1 MKKGFWTLLFAS
13 VLFSCSSSKKSI
25 SEFEQ
30 VLGAQNSAD
39 LTNIVDYFENQVLD
53 KNFDS
58 KSLPDKYR
66 SLTRDCFEKGAIEL
80 MKNQELDFR
89 QFKKTQVWNEVFS
102 QVDSTWM
109 NEDGG
114 LSVRLVYNSKDGVQ
128 ENGIRGL
135 PKNYVDNSDS
145 LRTVALQW
153 EYLNHRGAFIKAL
166 ERVKD
171 QNPLINAYYN
181 KKITDGDLDSRLFCD
196 MILSLKP
203 DFNDYLVKRI
213 LIIELINKYVS

>member
-25 SEFEQ
+25 SDFEQ
-30 VLGAQNSAD
+30 VLGAQNSVD

-58 KSLPDKYR
+58 KSLSNNYR

-80 MKNQELDFR
+80 IKNQELDFQ

-102 QVDSTWM
+102 QVDSTWI

-128 ENGIRGL
+128 KNGMRGL
-135 PKNYVDNSDS
+135 PKKYVDNPDS
-145 LRTVALQW
+145 LKIEALQW
-153 EYLNHRGAFIKAL
+153 EYLNHRGTYMKAL
-166 ERVKD
+166 EKVKD
-171 QNPLINAYYN
+171 HSPLINEYYN
-181 KKITDGDLDSRLFCD
+181 KKFMLGDLDSRLFCE
-196 MILSLKP
+196 MILNHNP
-203 DFNDYLVKRI
+203 DFSHYLVKRI